1 MRLSAEPEQRHSC
14 WAEERAAIHPPR
26 PSLRPLLSP
35 VSTVGY
41 GSWFEHVQEFWEHHM
56 DSNVLFLKDE
66 DMHRVSAWG
75 WVPQGRVLR
84 VWGRVLR
91 GGCLGGVS

>member
-1 MRLSAEPEQRHSC
+1 MLGRGTSRHP
-14 WAEERAAIHPPR
+14 RAR
-26 PSLRPLLSP
+26 PSCDLSCPL

-56 DSNVLFLKDE
+56 DSNVLFLKYE

-75 WVPQGRVLR
+75 WAPQGEC
-84 VWGRVLR
+84 LR
-91 GGCLGGVS
+91 GVS

>member
-1 MRLSAEPEQRHSC
+1 MRLSEEPELRHSC
-14 WAEERAAIHPPR
+14 WAEERAAIHRPVPPCDL
-26 PSLRPLLSP
+26 SCPL

-56 DSNVLFLKDE
+56 DSNVLFLKYE

-75 WVPQGRVLR
+75 WVHR
-84 VWGRVLR
+84 GRVLR
-91 GGCLGGVS
+91 GERLGACPEG